1 MSNLGI
7 NLSNSAIVT
16 ALNNKLDMD
25 SLASRIDKTTMRIND
40 GMKLDVKEASLTVAG
55 VVKSTSYIVADTITG
70 YGNTVGPR

>member
-55 VVKSTSYIVADTITG
+55 VVKSTNYIVADTITG
-70 YGNTVGPR
+70 YGSTVGPR

>member
-70 YGNTVGPR
+70 YGSTVGPR